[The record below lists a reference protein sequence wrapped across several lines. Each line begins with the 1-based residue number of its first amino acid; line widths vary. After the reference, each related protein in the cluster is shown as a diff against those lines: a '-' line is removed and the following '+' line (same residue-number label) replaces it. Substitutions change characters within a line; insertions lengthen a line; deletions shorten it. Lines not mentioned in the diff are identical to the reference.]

1 MQQAL
6 WAKTEM
12 HFSIEV
18 SFFKIPLS
26 GILKK
31 LFLCVLC
38 GSAVKS
44 FLDKCDTDYIGQEG
58 TIAKDVVVIIDH
70 ETAAHFCLPSAK

>member
-6 WAKTEM
+6 PRRDAHPLGTEWAKTEM
-12 HFSIEV
+12 HVSIEV
-18 SFFKIPLS
+18 SFFRIPLS

-44 FLDKCDTDYIGQEG
+44 FLDKCDI
-58 TIAKDVVVIIDH
+58 
-70 ETAAHFCLPSAK
+70 